1 MTHSPE
7 PPTTGLAGDWRHWLG
22 LVGLLVIAVAG
33 LDYRW
38 VPAAAINPPTT
49 NTVSA
54 SPPDKLP
61 DILVEQPVIDEFDAE
76 GHGGRKLQG
85 ELLRHFE
92 AEKYSEIVN
101 PTVMFEQQKTGAKPS
116 PWYMTAQFA
125 TLTHASNQIN
135 LQGDVVLWSDA
146 TSAGRTEIRTEQLVI
161 DTARQFA
168 ETGKTVNIRAGHSQA
183 TAAGLK
189 ADLAN
194 ERLLLPSRVKEIHE
208 VRR

>member
-7 PPTTGLAGDWRHWLG
+7 TPNTSQAGNWRHWLG
-22 LVGLLVIAVAG
+22 LVGLLVVAVAG
-33 LDYRW
+33 LNYRW
-38 VPAAAINPPTT
+38 VPAAATNPSGA
-49 NTVSA
+49 NAVSA
-54 SPPDKLP
+54 ATSDKLP
-61 DILVEQPVIDEFDAE
+61 DILVEQPVIDEFDTG
-76 GHGGRKLQG
+76 GHRGRKLQG

-92 AEKYSEIVN
+92 AEKYSEIVK
-101 PTVMFEQQKTGAKPS
+101 PSVMFEQQKTGAKPS
-116 PWYMTAQFA
+116 PWHMTAQLA

-146 TSAGRTEIRTEQLVI
+146 TSAGRTEVRTEQLVI